1 MRPLT
6 SRNMGFYA
14 AFVIKN
20 YNCNNKMEMK
30 ENIYPKLPTAPP
42 IEDQGQ
48 GYRLQK
54 INEIQA
60 FLEKEVATRE
70 ALSKKYFRA
79 ARIVDNV
86 DTALIT
92 INLGTGAG
100 GIGLLATVIAA
111 PTVMVIEGV
120 AILTGLLSIVGKY
133 SIKKTTSKAEKHEKI
148 KTIASAKLDTIA
160 SHVSKAL
167 SDNKVTDEE
176 FQLILEELEKY
187 KVMKEEVRTKTKKKI
202 VTETEETLIKRGRQ
216 EARESFRRLVEKNN
230 TRS

>member
-1 MRPLT
+1 
-6 SRNMGFYA
+6 
-14 AFVIKN
+14 
-20 YNCNNKMEMK
+20 MEMK
-30 ENIYPKLPTAPP
+30 EIYPKLPP

-86 DTALIT
+86 DTVLIAIT
-92 INLGTGAG
+92 IGGGAG
-100 GIGLLATVIAA
+100 GVALLSTVIAA
-111 PTVMVIEGV
+111 PVIAIEGV
-120 AILTGLLSIVGKY
+120 ALFTGFLSIIGKY
-133 SIKKTTSKAEKHEKI
+133 SVKKSTSKAEKHEKI

-167 SDNKVTDEE
+167 SDDKVTD
-176 FQLILEELEKY
+176 
-187 KVMKEEVRTKTKKKI
+187 
-202 VTETEETLIKRGRQ
+202 
-216 EARESFRRLVEKNN
+216 
-230 TRS
+230 